1 MSRLAFALVSTAW
14 IASAAAVLA
23 QEPPSGPPSWTGEGG
38 LSFVQNSGNS
48 ETSTFGA
55 TLKLFHEEGP
65 WKIGVSGGY
74 LRSSDSDV
82 KTAERIDGLLRAER
96 GFGERFGAYGQLGY
110 LRNQFAGIDGN
121 ETLESGGLY
130 KLAVGPKHFLS
141 ASAALAYTW
150 EQRLPPAADRDFAG
164 GRFAIAYKWQI
175 SPSADL
181 TQDLDYLQSFKD
193 SGDGRLTSKTA
204 LTAAINQVFAIKLG
218 DALFFYNDPVPGK
231 KKTDNTIYASIV
243 ARWPAPAPPA
253 PPCPPAPPPPP
264 PAK

>member
-1 MSRLAFALVSTAW
+1 MGRLGIAVLSTCCVV
-14 IASAAAVLA
+14 SAAA
-23 QEPPSGPPSWTGEGG
+23 QEPPPPWSGEGG
-38 LSFVQNSGNS
+38 LSYLRTSGNS

-55 TLKLFHEEGP
+55 TLKLFHQDGP

-74 LRSSDSDV
+74 LRSSDTDV
-82 KTAERIDGLLRAER
+82 KTAERTEGLLRAER
-96 GFGERFGAYGQLGY
+96 GFGERVAAYGQFSY
-110 LRNQFAGIDGN
+110 LRNQFAGIDGT

-150 EQRLPPAADRDFAG
+150 EQRLAPAADRDFAG
-164 GRFAIAYKWQI
+164 GRLGLAYKWQI

-181 TQDLDYLQSFKD
+181 SEDLDYLQSFQD
-193 SGDGRLTSKTA
+193 SNDGRLTSKTA

-218 DALFFYNDPVPGK
+218 DALFFYNSPVPGK
-231 KKTDNTIYASIV
+231 KKTDNTIFASIV
-243 ARWPAPAPPA
+243 ARWP
-253 PPCPPAPPPPP
+253 PPPPP